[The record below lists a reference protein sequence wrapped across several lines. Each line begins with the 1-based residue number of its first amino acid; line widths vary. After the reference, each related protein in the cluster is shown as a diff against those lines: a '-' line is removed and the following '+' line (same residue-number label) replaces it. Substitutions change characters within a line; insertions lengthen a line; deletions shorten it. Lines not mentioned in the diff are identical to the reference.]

1 MKKTCFLLVVFMALL
16 SLSGCATVSNTS
28 EGLGKGVSEDL
39 KNTCNNVKR
48 FDAWLRDKAW

>member
-1 MKKTCFLLVVFMALL
+1 MKKTYFLLVVFMALL